1 MNLEDL
7 RVYNQ
12 AMDMGERVWALVDR
26 WNYFQKDTIGK
37 QLVRAVDSIAAN
49 LSEGFGRYHFKE
61 TKNFGYYSRGSLF
74 ETKTWLT
81 KAYSRK
87 LIGPSEFMFLI
98 SEIEIIGKMLNK
110 YIKAVGNYVQE
121 PEIIYGSG
129 SPLSNDES
137 SAKNIDNNQFPVSD
151 NPSPKN

>member
-12 AMDMGERVWALVDR
+12 AMELGEKVWSHVGQ

-37 QLVRAVDSIAAN
+37 QLVRSCDSIAAN
-49 LSEGFGRYHFKE
+49 LSEGFGRFHFRE

-81 KAYSRK
+81 KAYNRK
-87 LIGPSEFMFLI
+87 LIPASDFMFLI
-98 SEIEIIGKMLNK
+98 SELEIIGKMLNK
-110 YIKAVGNYVQE
+110 YIKAVGNQVNE
-121 PEIIYGSG
+121 P
-129 SPLSNDES
+129 
-137 SAKNIDNNQFPVSD
+137 PV
-151 NPSPKN
+151 KK